1 MATVVFGTSLS
12 VSWMMFTNIQQY
24 FRFYL
29 ALALSIL
36 LAIGV
41 RLQAAP
47 LGSGTTAKEEVTT
60 SAPAGFQGP
69 GAGGTVAAR

>member
-1 MATVVFGTSLS
+1 
-12 VSWMMFTNIQQY
+12 MMFTNIQQY

-36 LAIGV
+36 LAVGV

-47 LGSGTTAKEEVTT
+47 LGSGMTAKEDVTT
-60 SAPAGFQGP
+60 SAPAGFQGL
-69 GAGGTVAAR
+69 GTIGTVAVR